1 MVKGE
6 ETIMTEK
13 EVIRK
18 IDKGNI
24 QGEYILKNTDADKK
38 KIIFSSVVW
47 YDPESDRYTF
57 KSESD
62 MNGNLVSGDIV
73 SHKLIQDLL
82 SISKW
87 RMQHLE
93 KQLHEEAENKFATDL
108 NEENSNEEN

>member
-24 QGEYILKNTDADKK
+24 QGDYILKNTDADKK

-93 KQLHEEAENKFATDL
+93 KQHHEEAENKFATDL